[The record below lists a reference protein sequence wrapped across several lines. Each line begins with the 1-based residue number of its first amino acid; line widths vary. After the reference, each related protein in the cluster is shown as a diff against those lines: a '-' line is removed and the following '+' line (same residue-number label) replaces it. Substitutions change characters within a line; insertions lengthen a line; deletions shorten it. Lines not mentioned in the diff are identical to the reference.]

1 MRKRT
6 VLLEA
11 KKELPFWTKLIITE
25 SKKEKLPEGVIMK
38 AKGKFGH
45 AGKVTANG
53 RLYSRELMKR
63 EVTSI
68 QESISRRAVQG
79 LSGHPDPG
87 KNPDPDKVSFVV
99 TGLAINESG
108 ELLGSVDILDVPSG
122 KIMATKA
129 KAGVEVGFSSR
140 GPGSAVVQKF
150 TNEHPDYAE
159 NVEWQEKDVEFVNE
173 DYRLITFDQV
183 LGQAVESATMKS
195 FHEESEAEMEKLVI
209 EKLTDENWN
218 QILDS
223 DKIKTKIAEAVEAQ
237 LKKNEDAV
245 AESTLD
251 YLGSDKF
258 LEDHF
263 EKEGEETVK
272 NEDKKD
278 KKDDVKDK
286 KDDKKNDK
294 EEATVKC
301 AKCGAALTSGAQF
314 CASCGAKVEK
324 KESQEPLDQDK
335 FDSVKKENDDLKSR
349 LSVLEQ
355 DAKDQKEA
363 KEIGVIL
370 SEAFASQPASLIS
383 AVKKDLEEMKITS
396 KNAKEKVEG
405 RISHYSD
412 FVKATGGN
420 LEESIG
426 TSIQHNLDRDKDK
439 DGKPMTESEKV
450 SEQLAEGL
458 DDTL

>member
-245 AESTLD
+245 A
-251 YLGSDKF
+251 
-258 LEDHF
+258 
-263 EKEGEETVK
+263 
-272 NEDKKD
+272 
-278 KKDDVKDK
+278 
-286 KDDKKNDK
+286 
-294 EEATVKC
+294 
-301 AKCGAALTSGAQF
+301 
-314 CASCGAKVEK
+314 
-324 KESQEPLDQDK
+324 
-335 FDSVKKENDDLKSR
+335 
-349 LSVLEQ
+349 
-355 DAKDQKEA
+355 
-363 KEIGVIL
+363 
-370 SEAFASQPASLIS
+370 
-383 AVKKDLEEMKITS
+383 
-396 KNAKEKVEG
+396 G
-405 RISHYSD
+405 RT
-412 FVKATGGN
+412 KTRR
-420 LEESIG
+420 
-426 TSIQHNLDRDKDK
+426 TRKT
-439 DGKPMTESEKV
+439 M
-450 SEQLAEGL
+450 
-458 DDTL
+458 